1 MTKSAIIYSNQYEF
15 PYEKLSN
22 IYDVPTDY
30 TEYRHAQIILCR
42 SGQDIRVHFM
52 VAHINN

>member
-15 PYEKLSN
+15 TYKKMSN

-42 SGQDIRVHFM
+42 SSQDIRVHFM